1 MNEMEQLGKIF
12 VENWTSVFNTIL
24 GKDVKIDIDSV
35 KSADAAEI
43 AQNFDAFPQYVRVD
57 YGETD
62 ESFTIMA
69 QGNKLISIVSNLM
82 IGLDTFSDEIND
94 DDRDAFAEAVN
105 QLFSACQ
112 VPIMDGMGVDVKF
125 RNIRFITREEAV
137 EMTGMRKWQLWKIQI
152 DFSEISK
159 EALSLLTPD
168 PLAAVSQE
176 RSGESRES
184 DPLVDTSGSQSYNK
198 KEVTMAGNSNI
209 NLLMD
214 VELPVTIRIG
224 STEMKLIDIMRLGLG
239 SIIELE
245 KLVDDPVEVLVND
258 TLVAKGEV
266 VVYDSNFAIRITQ
279 VESRADRI
287 RSLG

>member
-1 MNEMEQLGKIF
+1 MNETEQLSKIL
-12 VENWTSVFNTIL
+12 VENWISVFNTIL
-24 GKDVKIDIDSV
+24 GKDVSIIVESL
-35 KSADAAEI
+35 KSADSADAMLNHEKFNQLIRIDYAESADACI
-43 AQNFDAFPQYVRVD
+43 IMSQNNR
-57 YGETD
+57 
-62 ESFTIMA
+62 
-69 QGNKLISIVSNLM
+69 LISIISNLM
-82 IGLDTFSDEIND
+82 IGLDTFADDIND
-94 DDRDAFAEAVN
+94 DDRDAFTEAIN
-105 QLFSACQ
+105 QLFSSCQ
-112 VPIMDGMGVDVKF
+112 VPIMDSMNIDVKF
-125 RNIRFITREEAV
+125 KNIHFISKEEAGGLTHEKKWKLWTV
-137 EMTGMRKWQLWKIQI
+137 EI
-152 DFSEISK
+152 DFSGISK
-159 EALSLLTPD
+159 EYFTLLMPD
-168 PLAAVSQE
+168 PFAQGSL
-176 RSGESRES
+176 SRTMRDDEEEKY
-184 DPLVDTSGSQSYNK
+184 VDTPKAQTYNK
-198 KEVTMAGNSNI
+198 NDAYAAGNSNI

>member
-1 MNEMEQLGKIF
+1 MSETEQLGKIF
-12 VENWTSVFNTIL
+12 VENWVSVFNTIL
-24 GKDVKIDIDSV
+24 GKEVHIDVSSV
-35 KSADAAEI
+35 KSTDNAEI
-43 AQNFDAFPQYVRVD
+43 EQNFDSFSQFVRID
-57 YGETD
+57 YGEGED
-62 ESFTIMA
+62 SFAIMS

-82 IGLDTFSDEIND
+82 IGLDTFTDEIND
-94 DDRDAFAEAVN
+94 DDRDAYAEAVN

-112 VPIMDGMGVDVKF
+112 VPILDSMGVDVKF
-125 RNIRFITREEAV
+125 RNIRFITREEAS
-137 EMTGMRKWQLWKIQI
+137 EMIQKRKWSLWSVLI
-152 DFSEISK
+152 DFSDISK
-159 EALSLLTPD
+159 EPFSLLTPD
-168 PLAAVSQE
+168 PIARAMQEKTNEAVA
-176 RSGESRES
+176 S
-184 DPLVDTSGSQSYNK
+184 DKSVDTARSQSYNK
-198 KEVTMAGNSNI
+198 SEPIMAGNSNI

-245 KLVDDPVEVLVND
+245 KLVDDPVEVMVND

-279 VESRADRI
+279 VESKADRI